1 MKLWEFTSIPSDVFE
16 GVVHFQQEALER
28 KGLGNPGWPKAE
40 KLELCA
46 RLIREEIVEELLPA
60 IDNKDMVGVAD
71 GIADSMFVL
80 LQLAF
85 DCGINMRPVWDEV
98 MRANMGKKGGPRRP
112 DGKILKPPGWLAPNV
127 ELVLQKQGWR
137 KP

>member
-1 MKLWEFTSIPSDVFE
+1 MIPSDVFE

-28 KGLGNPGWPKAE
+28 KGLGTPGWPEPE
-40 KLELCA
+40 KLVLCT
-46 RLIREEIVEELLPA
+46 RLIKEEVVDELFVA
-60 IDNKDMVGVAD
+60 IGKRDLVGVAD

-98 MRANMGKKGGPRRP
+98 MRANMAKKGGPRRA
-112 DGKILKPPGWLAPNV
+112 DGKILKPLGWSPPNV
-127 ELVLQKQGWR
+127 ELILQKQGWR

>member
-1 MKLWEFTSIPSDVFE
+1 MIPNDVFE

-28 KGLGNPGWPKAE
+28 KGLGNPGWPEPE
-40 KLELCA
+40 KLDLCS
-46 RLIREEIVEELLPA
+46 RLIREEVVEELLPA
-60 IDNKDMVGVAD
+60 IDKKDMVGVAD
-71 GIADSMFVL
+71 GIADSIFVL

-85 DCGINMRPVWDEV
+85 DCGINMRGVWDEV
-98 MRANMGKKGGPRRP
+98 MRANMEKKGGPRRA
-112 DGKILKPPGWLAPNV
+112 DGKILKPPGWSPPNV